1 MKNWRF
7 QFLKFLP
14 HKKANRASYLLRP
27 QIKPLKQLVG
37 ELTKTVECWLRTWLL
52 NHQTN
57 HKLQTHRKIF
67 IDIAGAKQVNH
78 KLLWSLTTYRETEIL
93 IFRLASDRLLFSLAS
108 ILTPWTLRFQV
119 VIGYLGGVINLI
131 LFLVSGIS

>member
-1 MKNWRF
+1 MITDYLQR
-7 QFLKFLP
+7 
-14 HKKANRASYLLRP
+14 NRDS
-27 QIKPLKQLVG
+27 
-37 ELTKTVECWLRTWLL
+37 
-52 NHQTN
+52 
-57 HKLQTHRKIF
+57 
-67 IDIAGAKQVNH
+67 
-78 KLLWSLTTYRETEIL
+78 